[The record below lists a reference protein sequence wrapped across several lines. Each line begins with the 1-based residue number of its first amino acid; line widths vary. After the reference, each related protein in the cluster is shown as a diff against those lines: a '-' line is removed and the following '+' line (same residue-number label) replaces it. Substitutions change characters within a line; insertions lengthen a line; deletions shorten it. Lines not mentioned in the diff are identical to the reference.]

1 MCIQETILAD
11 VATLVSLVPYSER
24 YIAKL
29 ISGNNTFLDR
39 LREGRV
45 TIAKAQEA
53 GRTLKELL
61 AKRQAEAKM
70 DPAGESPATV

>member
-1 MCIQETILAD
+1 MCLQETILAD
-11 VATLVSLVPYSER
+11 AAALVSRGYSER
-24 YIAKL
+24 YVAKL
-29 ISGNNTFLDR
+29 ISGNTTFLDR

-53 GRTLKELL
+53 GRTLKVIL

-70 DPAGESPATV
+70 QAAGESPASA